1 MLDKIKR
8 LPKKIKII
16 GTVFFTAAFLC
27 CLLILNLENTLTF
40 IVRKA
45 LGTELTIKNIDLSFG
60 ELKGKEIKL
69 YDKKNR
75 LMIDIPELNLNYS
88 IFKLSLEKLDIIN
101 PSVFIVKDEEG
112 INIEEVF
119 KKNKDEKQKEK
130 DEEIEEKEKKEESQ
144 NYEPKSIPI
153 ENINL
158 SKLNLNYRLEKNHK
172 ILEKSVKNVDISVKS
187 GKDKGIEAQIVS
199 DDNKEKFNILYS
211 NKDEP
216 FYLEAKID
224 EIALVD
230 YKELIEMEVPKL
242 KRISGNLKMDAII
255 SSKNREG
262 FMKLSN
268 LDLYYSDIES
278 DIKADIDIKLNKED
292 IDALINYE
300 IFGEKNQMESTYR
313 DGKLYSLIELKN
325 IDEKKLSKIVPLR
338 ESKLDL
344 SKIYIEDIIFL
355 TQYDEDEGLRINFD
369 LIPNKIEHGA
379 ISLDKMRANLIIKDG
394 VKTIENSHIFLKVAD
409 MPTKLNLEATILKN
423 TADILFQIQNLDKT
437 SNLIPDFNGFI
448 KLNTDDKNINAKLKS
463 NIISF
468 ETDYNK
474 ENKNINI
481 HNEKFKLDYDKEK
494 NKLSGSGE
502 LEFLIYGLN
511 NYIKYNIEEDKIDF
525 NEIRIEN
532 ENNKTEK
539 LTAQGYY
546 DLNNNN
552 FKFDYDAT
560 NLTISRL
567 YKNQEINFVFQGK
580 GEFERYHSVL
590 SGIGNIKGLN
600 LSYLGDMKSLT
611 GHYSLSLNEENKFEL
626 EFNGKADEVTYGDYK
641 LKDVLV
647 KLGFEKDILKI
658 KKIGNDNFSLSGEI
672 DKVNQGTDLKLKI
685 NNLTNKSINFD
696 KLDFNI
702 KDVEGKISGNLEN
715 PNIDLDIKD
724 VELFIQDKISKINGK
739 IKVKDKKANI
749 ESLNLNKNKLSGY
762 YNIENKK
769 YNLNLFVNDNLK
781 NYIKDEGIDYVLN
794 GLIKVNGVNGQIKSD
809 LNIKGSGRIK
819 NNVLPNLNMRAN
831 YSAKNYSDGVVKIE
845 AVELQNTK
853 GKNLINFQGNI
864 NLKNKNLNLVSDENL
879 DFNDLKDYI
888 KNNDIQGK
896 FKLYAEIKGKIDKP
910 LYNLA
915 LNSEQI
921 SIKNTKLTEINSKL
935 NGDKHSLNI
944 ETLSFKYLNNEILG
958 KGKYNLSNK
967 KYNFNLKTTEKV
979 DLSFLNKI
987 LKDKGIKDIE
997 GSVQINLDL
1006 NNQGLNGYLKV
1017 DDFKLN
1023 DQKNYVKLSNFNS
1036 DIEIKDNKL
1045 VINETY
1051 AKINDG
1057 DLKIDGYIKI
1067 PKDFKNIPNAL
1078 DYSINLVAKALR
1090 YNKPDVADITF
1101 NSRLNLSNKNIEGDL
1116 IIDRGIIYDIPNDY
1130 KSLWSIISKKILKK
1144 KDEKKKDKLEEKIS
1158 KEKSKKKIE
1167 ELSKKWD
1174 SINFKLKTKEEI
1186 ILDIEDFNIA
1196 VGEVKGKLD
1205 IDLNLEGGKGKY
1217 ILSGNTE
1224 ILNGHLYVSTNKFI
1238 LDRALI
1244 SFNDTSSYLPEIN
1257 PDIFIDSRVT
1267 MEEEDI
1273 NFGIHGRL
1281 KKLMY
1286 SLSSESGNSSGSF
1299 NSLVVNS
1306 DKQPSFEGNANEV
1319 YLKFMKNLIA
1329 GQVAEAIFGPV
1340 TKNMKK
1346 ALGLSKLIIKPE
1358 VSVYNV
1364 DSKSPIANN
1373 SARNPEVYDLA
1384 AVIEAEKK
1392 IYKDSVYLYGT
1403 AKLFGSNKNS
1413 VVRKSV
1419 EKNGIKEYDVGVEYR
1434 TKDDKI
1440 FGVGVGTVSDRYIN
1454 EDRNKKKRNY
1464 HIDFKIRKKYNS
1476 FSEIFSF

>member
-1 MLDKIKR
+1 MLNIIKKI
-8 LPKKIKII
+8 PKKIKIT
-16 GTVFFTAAFLC
+16 GTVFLTAAFLC
-27 CLLILNLENTLTF
+27 LLLVLNLEKTLTF
-40 IVRKA
+40 FVNKA
-45 LGTELTIKNIDLSFG
+45 LGINFSVKNIDLSFNG
-60 ELKGKEIKL
+60 LKGKEIKL

-75 LMIDIPELNLNYS
+75 LLIDIPELELNYS
-88 IFKLSLEKLDIIN
+88 IFRLNLERLNISD
-101 PSVFIVKDEEG
+101 PSIFVIKDEDG

-119 KKNKDEKQKEK
+119 KKNKEENNEQEDEEK
-130 DEEIEEKEKKEESQ
+130 DKKEEVLE
-144 NYEPKSIPI
+144 YEPKSIPI

-158 SKLNLNYRLEKNHK
+158 SNLNLNYRLEKNSK
-172 ILEKSVKNVDISVKS
+172 ILEKNIKNIDINIKS
-187 GKDKGIEAQIVS
+187 GENKGIVTQINS
-199 DDNKEKFNILYS
+199 DDKIEKFKILYD
-211 NKDEP
+211 NREEP
-216 FYLEAKID
+216 LYLEAKID
-224 EIALVD
+224 GIDLVN
-230 YKELIEMEVPKL
+230 YEELIEMEVPKL
-242 KRISGNLKMDAII
+242 KKISGSLKMDAIL
-255 SSKNREG
+255 SSKNRKG

-278 DIKADIDIKLNKED
+278 DIKADIDIKFNKED
-292 IDALINYE
+292 IDAFIDYE

-344 SKIYIEDIIFL
+344 SKINIEDIIFL
-355 TQYDEDEGLRINFD
+355 TQYDKDEGLRINFD
-369 LIPNKIEHGA
+369 LIPNKIEYGA
-379 ISLDKMRANLIIKDG
+379 VILDKMRANLIIKDG

-423 TADILFQIQNLDKT
+423 TADVLFQIHNLDKT

-448 KLNTDDKNINAKLKS
+448 KLNTEDKNINAKLKS

-474 ENKNINI
+474 ENKDIRI
-481 HNEKFKLDYDKEK
+481 HNEKFELNYNKEK
-494 NKLSGSGE
+494 DKLSGSGE
-502 LEFLIYGLN
+502 LEFLIYGLK
-511 NYIKYNIEEDKIDF
+511 NYIKYKIEEDKINF

-532 ENNKTEK
+532 ENNNKEN
-539 LTAQGYY
+539 LVAYGYY

-552 FKFDYDAT
+552 FKFNYDAT

-567 YKNQEINFVFQGK
+567 YKNQEINFAFQGK

-590 SGIGNIKGLN
+590 NGIGNIKGLN

-626 EFNGKADEVTYGDYK
+626 EFNGKAEEITYGNYK

-658 KKIGNDNFSLSGEI
+658 KKIGNNNFSLSGKI

-685 NNLTNKSINFD
+685 NNFTNKSINFD

-702 KDVEGKISGNLEN
+702 KDVEGKITGNLEN

-724 VELFIQDKISKINGK
+724 VELFLQDKISKITGK

-749 ESLNLNKNKLSGY
+749 ESLNLNKNKLTGY

-769 YNLNLFVNDNLK
+769 YNLNLLVNDNLK
-781 NYIKDEGIDYVLN
+781 NYSKAEGIDYNLN
-794 GLIKVNGVNGQIKSD
+794 GLIKVNGVDGSIKSD
-809 LNIKGSGRIK
+809 LDIKGSGKLKDNI
-819 NNVLPNLNMRAN
+819 LPNMNIKAN
-831 YSAKNYSDGVVKIE
+831 YSAKNYSDGIIKIQVIE
-845 AVELQNTK
+845 IQNSK
-853 GKNLINFQGNI
+853 GKNLANFKGNI
-864 NLKNKNLNLVSDENL
+864 NLKSKNLSLISDEVLNF
-879 DFNDLKDYI
+879 DDLREYI

-896 FKLYAEIKGKIDKP
+896 LNLYTEIKGKIDKP
-910 LYNLA
+910 LYA
-915 LNSEQI
+915 LSLSSDQI
-921 SIKNTKLTEINSKL
+921 SIKNNKITEINSKL
-935 NGDKHSLNI
+935 NGDKHSLNVEI
-944 ETLSFKYLNNEILG
+944 LSFKYLGNEILG
-958 KGKYNLSNK
+958 KGQYNLNNK
-967 KYNFNLKTTEKV
+967 KYNFSLKTADLV
-979 DLSFLNKI
+979 DLSFLNKL

-997 GSVQINLDL
+997 GSTQFNLDF
-1006 NNQGLNGYLKV
+1006 NNEGLNGYFKLNNL
-1017 DDFKLN
+1017 KLN

-1036 DIEIKDNKL
+1036 NIEIKNNEL
-1045 VINETY
+1045 VIDKTH
-1051 AKINDG
+1051 ARINDG

-1067 PKDFKNIPNAL
+1067 PKDFKNIPNVL

-1090 YNKPDVADITF
+1090 YNKPDVVDITF
-1101 NSRLNLSNKNIEGDL
+1101 SSRVNLSNKNIEGDL
-1116 IIDRGIIYDIPNDY
+1116 VVDRGIIYDIPNDY
-1130 KSLWSIISKKILKK
+1130 KSLLSIISKKVLKK
-1144 KDEKKKDKLEEKIS
+1144 KDEKKKDKLEEKIA
-1158 KEKSKKKIE
+1158 KEKSKKKKIE

-1174 SINFKLKTKEEI
+1174 SINFKLRTKEEI

-1196 VGEVKGKLD
+1196 VGEVKGKVD

-1217 ILSGNTE
+1217 ILSGHTE
-1224 ILNGHLYVSTNKFI
+1224 ILNGHLYVSTNKFL

-1244 SFNDTSSYLPEIN
+1244 SFNDIKTYLPEIN

-1267 MEEEDI
+1267 MEEENI

-1306 DKQPSFEGNANEV
+1306 DKQPNFEGNVNEV

-1329 GQVAEAIFGPV
+1329 GQVAEAIFGPI

-1364 DSKSPIANN
+1364 DTKNSTVNN
-1373 SARNPEVYDLA
+1373 QARNPEVYDVG

-1392 IYKDSVYLYGT
+1392 LYKDSVYLYGT

-1413 VVRKSV
+1413 VIQKSV

-1440 FGVGVGTVSDRYIN
+1440 FGIGVGTVLDRYIN